1 MNLANLQKLV
11 KYAQILDLNGEYK
24 KADKVFVKISQ
35 YYPEQSTT
43 QVHNVQTVDMSE
55 DSLLQDEIDENWNN
69 FWTKMPMWIPKENKG
84 KPAAKGDMSI
94 EALNH
99 GSQTDGA
106 AAYDPG
112 NPASSPSMQNDLSRF
127 EWDNIYDED
136 NPGNNRVPVR

>member
-1 MNLANLQKLV
+1 MNLVNLQKLV
-11 KYAQILDLNGEYK
+11 KYAQILDLNREYK
-24 KADKVFVKISQ
+24 KADKVFVKISS
-35 YYPEQSTT
+35 YYPETSTT
-43 QVHNVQTVDMSE
+43 QVQNVQTVDFSE
-55 DSLLQDEIDENWNN
+55 DSVLQNEIDENWKNY
-69 FWTKMPMWIPKENKG
+69 FDKHPPFIVKENKG
-84 KPAAKGDMSI
+84 RPASKDNMSTEAK
-94 EALNH
+94 LH

>member
-1 MNLANLQKLV
+1 MNLVNLQKLV

-24 KADKVFVKISQ
+24 KADKVFVKISS

-43 QVHNVQTVDMSE
+43 QVQNVQTVDMSE
-55 DSLLQDEIDENWNN
+55 DSLLQDEIDENWDN
-69 FWTKMPMWIPKENKG
+69 FWTKMPMWFPKENKG
-84 KPAAKGDMSI
+84 IPASKDNMSTEAK
-94 EALNH
+94 LH